1 MKTKPITKELQDQ
14 ITRLHDALE
23 KEFGCDF
30 AYTIMGTGH
39 KVATSNMIDGRIQ
52 PVNGVPTVIPNT
64 HHVVQNLIGGRDV
77 VQAKDTPLC
86 CDVSSETYHSM

>member
-1 MKTKPITKELQDQ
+1 MKTKSITKELSDQ
-14 ITRLHDALE
+14 ILRLHVALE
-23 KEFGCDF
+23 KEFDCDF
-30 AYTIMGTGH
+30 AYTIMGKGH
-39 KVATSNMIDGRIQ
+39 KVATSNMVDGRIQ